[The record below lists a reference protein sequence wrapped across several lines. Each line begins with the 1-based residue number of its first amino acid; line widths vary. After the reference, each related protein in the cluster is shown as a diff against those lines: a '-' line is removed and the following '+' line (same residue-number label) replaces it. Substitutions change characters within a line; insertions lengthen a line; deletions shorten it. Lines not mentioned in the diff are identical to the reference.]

1 MAIGGALMM
10 VLFLGG
16 LVVLAVW
23 LFRGMG
29 GGPKPLDPMDTLKR
43 RLASGEINQE
53 QFEQTRKALRG

>member
-1 MAIGGALMM
+1 MM
-10 VLFLGG
+10 VLFWGG